1 MAAVVGASGASA
13 APIPPKITEK
23 ANSLAAPAPLPEPA
37 PAVPTFVNGLA
48 QTVFSTDRSTFIQG
62 QVWVES
68 TFDSDGD
75 GKLDR
80 MHADYVLPR
89 ETQTDGLKVPVIYED
104 SPYFANTAPAYSNW
118 SVAHELGAQ
127 PPARAFAPPWTGRD
141 TAAPVPANDP
151 TYISNDFEN
160 QWVPRG
166 FGVVHSESPG
176 TGWSTGCPTSGGRNE
191 TLGATAIIDWL
202 NGRAKAYTSRDG
214 NTEAPLPTWTTGK
227 VGMMG
232 TSYNGTIPEA
242 AATTGVQGLEAIV
255 PISAISDWYDYYR
268 ANGQVRAPHS
278 AAGGTGTNTFLGEDL
293 DVLVDDVYSRLDEG
307 NQHLICR
314 QKMADIG
321 VAEDRLSG
329 NRSAFWDER
338 NYMKD
343 VNNVHAAAL
352 IAHGNN
358 DFNVM
363 TKNAAQFLDA
373 LKRNNVPHQ
382 FYFHQRGHG
391 GAPPDVMINRW
402 FTRYLYGVQNG
413 VENMP
418 KSWVEREAATCPA
431 RQATVTGDQ
440 SNTATLTV
448 SSSAPFQLGFT
459 LTIPR
464 TNATGTVTN
473 VAQVITNI
481 PDATHITVANAV
493 ATGAGE
499 KVAGGATV
507 VMLCQSPPGTPNN
520 QTYINPTPYAEWP
533 DPTSAPVT
541 EMLTTGGNSLGGLSL
556 GASSTAQETLTDDAA
571 QSDTVLLGAATSPN
585 RLVYQSNVL
594 NNDIRI
600 SGTPSVNLRMAFSKP
615 RANLSAALISYPATG
630 TTGGVIL
637 TRGWL
642 DPENRNSD
650 YVSDAVTPG
659 TFYNLHFDMQAKDAI
674 VPAGRRLALMVFSSD
689 RNYDIRPAAG
699 TQLTLD
705 LAGSSFTI
713 PIVGGRSA
721 LAAATGAADG
731 TVGGTVPATLSLTL
745 GTPASFGAFTPG
757 IGKTYAAQTSA
768 NVISTAGDALLS
780 VADPSSTATGH
791 LVNGSFSLPEPL
803 QARGT
808 KAGTTGTAFNNVG
821 SSASPLNLL
830 TWNAPVS
837 NDAVTLEFS
846 QKINA
851 NDALR
856 TGTYSKT
863 LTFTLSTTTP

>member
-1 MAAVVGASGASA
+1 MATVVDASSASA
-13 APIPPKITEK
+13 VPIPPNMGDK
-23 ANSLAAPAPLPEPA
+23 AVGTVKSLAAPEPA
-37 PAVPTFVNGLA
+37 GAVPTFVNGLSQA
-48 QTVFSTDRSTFIQG
+48 VFSATRRDWVQG
-62 QVWVES
+62 QVWVEAN
-68 TFDSDGD
+68 FDSDGD

-80 MHADYVLPR
+80 MHTDYVLPP

-104 SPYFANTAPAYSNW
+104 SPYFAGTAPNYSNW
-118 SVAHELGAQ
+118 NVAHELGAQ
-127 PPARAFAPPWTGRD
+127 PPNRAFAPFWSPRD
-141 TAAPVPANDP
+141 TAVPAANQDP
-151 TYISNDFEN
+151 RDATYISNDFES

-202 NGRAKAYTSRDG
+202 NGRAKAYTTQTG
-214 NTEAPLPTWTTGK
+214 NVEAPLPTWTTGK

-278 AAGGTGTNTFLGEDL
+278 NSGGTGTNSFLGEDL
-293 DVLVDDVYSRLDEG
+293 DVLVDDVYSRLDEKASG
-307 NQHLICR
+307 MYAICR
-314 QKMADIG
+314 QRMADIG

-363 TKNAAQFLDA
+363 TKNAAQFQDA

-382 FYFHQRGHG
+382 FYFHQGGHG
-391 GAPPDVMINRW
+391 GAPPDVLVNRW

-413 VENMP
+413 VESQP
-418 KSWVEREAATCPA
+418 KSYVVREAATCPP
-431 RQATVTGDQ
+431 RQSTVTGDQ

-448 SSSAPFQLGFT
+448 ASSAPFPLGYQ
-459 LTIPR
+459 LTIPV
-464 TNATGTVTN
+464 TPASGNPANVTGT
-473 VAQVITNI
+473 ITNI
-481 PDATHITVANAV
+481 PDATHVTLSAAV
-493 ATGAGE
+493 ATAAGS
-499 KVAGGATV
+499 KVANGAV
-507 VMLCQSPPGTPNN
+507 VSLACNTN
-520 QTYINPTPYAEWP
+520 NPTSYSEWP
-533 DPTSAPVT
+533 DPASAPVT
-541 EMLTTGGNSLGGLSL
+541 ENLTAGGNARGGLSL
-556 GASSTAQETLTDDAA
+556 GASGTAKETLTDDAA
-571 QSDTVLLGAATSPN
+571 IADTAWMNTPTTTSG
-585 RLVYQSNVL
+585 RLVYQSNIL
-594 NNDIRI
+594 NSDVRI
-600 SGTPSVNLRMAFSKP
+600 SGTPSVKLRMAFSKP
-615 RANLSAALISYPATG
+615 RANLSAALISYPGFPPANPTANDS
-630 TTGGVIL
+630 GVIL

-642 DPENRNSD
+642 DPENRTSD

-659 TFYNLHFDMQAKDAI
+659 TFYDLRFDMQAKDAI
-674 VPAGRRLALMVFSSD
+674 VPAGRRLALMVFSTD

-705 LAGSSFTI
+705 LAGSSITI
-713 PIVGGRSA
+713 PIVGGRST

-745 GTPASFGAFTPG
+745 GTPASFGALTAG
-757 IGKTYAAQTSA
+757 VAKDYSAQTSA
-768 NVISTAGDALLS
+768 NVISTAGDAALS

-791 LVNGSFSLPEPL
+791 LVNGAFSLPSAL
-803 QARGT
+803 QAN
-808 KAGTTGTAFNNVG
+808 AGGPFADVG
-821 SSASPLNLL
+821 GSAAPTLL
-830 TWNAPVS
+830 KTWNAPTS
-837 NDAVTLEFS
+837 NEAVTIAF
-846 QKINA
+846 QQHIGA

-856 TGTYSKT
+856 TGSYTKT
-863 LTFTLSTTTP
+863 LTFPLSTTTP

>member
-1 MAAVVGASGASA
+1 MAAVVGASAASA

-23 ANSLAAPAPLPEPA
+23 VNGSLAAPAPEPA

-48 QTVFSTDRSTFIQG
+48 QNVFSATRSDWIQG

-80 MHADYVLPR
+80 MHADYVLPK

-104 SPYFANTAPAYSNW
+104 SPYFAGTAADYSNW
-118 SVAHELGAQ
+118 VVDHELGAQ
-127 PPARAFAPPWTGRD
+127 PPARPFAPFWDARD
-141 TAAPVPANDP
+141 TRAAIPANDP

-202 NGRAKAYTSRDG
+202 NGRAKAYTTPDG
-214 NTEAPLPTWTTGK
+214 TTEAPLPTWTTGK

-268 ANGQVRAPHS
+268 ANGMVRAPHS
-278 AAGGTGTNTFLGEDL
+278 RAGGTGTNGFLGEDL
-293 DVLVDDVYSRLDEG
+293 DVLVDDVYSRLDETRQTG
-307 NQHLICR
+307 RVICR
-314 QKMADIG
+314 QRMADIG

-363 TKNAAQFLDA
+363 TKNAAQFQDA

-382 FYFHQRGHG
+382 FYFHQGGHG
-391 GAPPDVMINRW
+391 GAPPDVLINRW

-418 KSWVEREAATCPA
+418 KSYVVREAATCPP

-440 SNTATLTV
+440 SNTNTLTV
-448 SSSAPFQLGFT
+448 SSTSPFPLGYQ
-459 LTIPR
+459 LTIP
-464 TNATGTVTN
+464 VTT
-473 VAQVITNI
+473 AAGQVQNQTQTITNI
-481 PDATHITVANAV
+481 PDATHLTLANAV
-493 ATGAGE
+493 ATAAGS
-499 KVAGGATV
+499 KVANGAV
-507 VMLCQSPPGTPNN
+507 VSLACNTL
-520 QTYINPTPYAEWP
+520 NPTSYAEWP
-533 DPTSAPVT
+533 DPASAPVT
-541 EMLTTGGNSLGGLSL
+541 EMLTAGGNARGGLSL
-556 GASSTAQETLTDDAA
+556 GAAGTAQETLTDNAA
-571 QSDTVLLGAATSPN
+571 IADTTWMNDPAQTSG
-585 RLVYQSNVL
+585 RLIYQSNIL
-594 NNDIRI
+594 NNDVRI

-615 RANLSAALISYPATG
+615 KANLSAALISYPGLGGTG
-630 TTGGVIL
+630 TAGNGTIL

-642 DPENRNSD
+642 DPENRTSD
-650 YVSDAVTPG
+650 YVSDPITPG

-689 RNYDIRPAAG
+689 NQYTIRPAAG

-705 LAGSSFTI
+705 LAGSSITI
-713 PIVGGRSA
+713 PVVGGRSA
-721 LAAATGAADG
+721 LAAATGTADG
-731 TVGGTVPATLSLTL
+731 TVGGTVPATLSLSL
-745 GTPASFGAFTPG
+745 GPAASFGAFTPG
-757 IGKTYAAQTSA
+757 VAKDYFATTTAT
-768 NVISTAGDALLS
+768 VTSTAGDALLS
-780 VADPSSTATGH
+780 VSDPDTVAPGH

-803 QARGT
+803 QMRGR
-808 KAGTTGTAFNNVG
+808 KSDAQGTAYNAIGAMF
-821 SSASPLNLL
+821 NLL
-830 TWNAPVS
+830 TWSGPVS
-837 NDAVTLEFS
+837 NDPVSLDYKQTIKS
-846 QKINA
+846 T
-851 NDALR
+851 DPLR
-856 TGTYSKT
+856 TGSYSKT

>member
-1 MAAVVGASGASA
+1 MADNPVGSV
-13 APIPPKITEK
+13 K
-23 ANSLAAPAPLPEPA
+23 SLAAPEPA
-37 PAVPTFVNGLA
+37 GAVPTFVNGLA
-48 QTVFSTDRSTFIQG
+48 QNVFTATRRDWVQG

-80 MHADYVLPR
+80 MHADYVLPP

-104 SPYFANTAPAYSNW
+104 SPYFAGTAPNYSNW
-118 SVAHELGAQ
+118 DVAHELGAQ
-127 PPARAFAPPWTGRD
+127 PKDRAFAPFWNARD
-141 TAAPVPANDP
+141 TAVPTAGQDP
-151 TYISNDFEN
+151 RDATYISNDFEA

-202 NGRAKAYTSRDG
+202 NGRAKAYTTQTG

-278 AAGGTGTNTFLGEDL
+278 SAGGTGNNSFLGEDL
-293 DVLVDDVYSRLDEG
+293 DVLVDDVYSRLDEKASG
-307 NQHLICR
+307 MYQICR
-314 QKMADIG
+314 QRMADIG

-338 NYMKD
+338 DYMKD

-363 TKNAAQFLDA
+363 TKNAAQFQDA

-382 FYFHQRGHG
+382 FYFHQGGHG
-391 GAPPDVMINRW
+391 GAPPDVLINRW
-402 FTRYLYGVQNG
+402 FSRYLYGVQNG
-413 VENMP
+413 VENQP
-418 KSWVEREAATCPA
+418 KSYVVREAATCPV
-431 RQATVTGDQ
+431 RQSTVTGDQ
-440 SNTATLTV
+440 SNTTTLTV
-448 SSSAPFQLGFT
+448 ASSSPFPLGYQ
-459 LTIPR
+459 LTIPVSAANG
-464 TNATGTVTN
+464 TVSNATQT
-473 VAQVITNI
+473 ITNI
-481 PDATHITVANAV
+481 PDATHLTLGAAV
-493 ATGAGE
+493 ATAAGS
-499 KVAGGATV
+499 KVANGAIVSLACNT
-507 VMLCQSPPGTPNN
+507 N
-520 QTYINPTPYAEWP
+520 NPTSYAEWP

-541 EMLTTGGNSLGGLSL
+541 EMLTAGGSSRGGLSL
-556 GASSTAQETLTDDAA
+556 GASGTAQETLTDDAA
-571 QSDTVLLGAATSPN
+571 QADTVLRDAATSPN

-600 SGTPSVNLRMAFSKP
+600 SGTPSVTLKMAFSKT

-630 TTGGVIL
+630 NTGGVIL

-642 DPENRNSD
+642 DPENRTSD
-650 YVSDAVTPG
+650 YVSDAITPG

-674 VPAGRRLALMVFSSD
+674 VPAGRRLALMVFSTD

-713 PIVGGRSA
+713 PVVGGRGA
-721 LAAATGAADG
+721 LAAATGTADG

-757 IGKTYAAQTSA
+757 LGKTYAAQTSA
-768 NVISTAGDALLS
+768 NVVSTAGDALLS

-856 TGTYSKT
+856 TGSYAKT
-863 LTFTLSTTTP
+863 LTFTLSTTSP

>member
-13 APIPPKITEK
+13 APIPPKLADNPVGLAK
-23 ANSLAAPAPLPEPA
+23 AAAPAPA
-37 PAVPTFVNGLA
+37 GAVPTFVNGLSQA
-48 QTVFSTDRSTFIQG
+48 VFSTNRRDWVQG

-80 MHADYVLPR
+80 MHTDYVLPP
-89 ETQTDGLKVPVIYED
+89 ETMSDGLKVPVIYED
-104 SPYFANTAPAYSNW
+104 SPYFAGTADDYSNW
-118 SVAHELGAQ
+118 DVNHELGAQ
-127 PPARAFAPPWTGRD
+127 PPARPFAPFWDARD
-141 TAAPVPANDP
+141 TAVPATGQDP
-151 TYISNDFEN
+151 RDATYISNDFEST
-160 QWVPRG
+160 WVPRG

-202 NGRAKAYTSRDG
+202 NGRAKAYTSQTG
-214 NTEAPLPTWTTGK
+214 TTEAPLPTWSTGK
-227 VGMMG
+227 VAMMG
-232 TSYNGTIPEA
+232 TSYNGTIPIA

-278 AAGGTGTNTFLGEDL
+278 RSGGTGNNSFLGEDL
-293 DVLVDDVYSRLDEG
+293 DVLVDDVYSRLDETRQTG
-307 NQHLICR
+307 RLICR

-338 NYMKD
+338 DYMKD

-363 TKNAAQFLDA
+363 TKNAAQFQDA

-382 FYFHQRGHG
+382 FYFHQGGHG
-391 GAPPDVMINRW
+391 GSPPDVLINRW

-418 KSWVEREAATCPA
+418 KSYVVREAATCPP
-431 RQATVTGDQ
+431 RQSTVTGDQ
-440 SNTATLTV
+440 SNTATLAV
-448 SSSAPFQLGFT
+448 ASSSPFPLGYS
-459 LTIPR
+459 LTIPV
-464 TNATGTVTN
+464 TNASGQVQNVNGT
-473 VAQVITNI
+473 ISNI
-481 PDATHITVANAV
+481 PDATHVTLAAAV
-493 ATGAGE
+493 ATAAGS
-499 KVAGGATV
+499 KVANGATV
-507 VMLCQSPPGTPNN
+507 SLACNTL
-520 QTYINPTPYAEWP
+520 NPTSYAEWP
-533 DPTSAPVT
+533 DPASMPVT
-541 EMLTTGGNSLGGLSL
+541 EMLTAGGNSRGGLSL
-556 GASSTAQETLTDDAA
+556 GASGTGQETLTDDAA
-571 QSDTVLLGAATSPN
+571 IADTTMMDATPSSVN
-585 RLVYQSNVL
+585 RLVYQTNIL
-594 NNDIRI
+594 NNDVRI
-600 SGTPSVNLRMAFSKP
+600 SGTPSVTLRMAFSKP
-615 RANLSAALISYPATG
+615 RANLSAALISYPGLGGPG
-630 TTGGVIL
+630 TIL

-650 YVSDAVTPG
+650 YVSDAVAPG

-674 VPAGRRLALMVFSSD
+674 VPAGRRLALMVFSTD

-705 LAGSSFTI
+705 LAGSSITI
-713 PIVGGRSA
+713 PVVGGRST

-731 TVGGTVPATLSLTL
+731 TVSGTVPATLALTL
-745 GTPASFGAFTPG
+745 GAPANFGALTAG
-757 IGKTYAAQTSA
+757 TAKDYTAQTTA
-768 NVISTAGDALLS
+768 TVISTAGNAALS

-791 LVNGSFSLPEPL
+791 LVNGAFSLPSAL
-803 QARGT
+803 QAN
-808 KAGTTGTAFNNVG
+808 AGGPFADVGGSAAPTLLKSWTA
-821 SSASPLNLL
+821 P
-830 TWNAPVS
+830 TS
-837 NDAVTLEFS
+837 NEAVTVNFQQHVS
-846 QKINA
+846 A

-856 TGTYSKT
+856 TGSYAKT
-863 LTFTLSTTTP
+863 LTFTLSTTAP